1 MEKKLYRDEQR
12 KTVGGVCAG
21 LAEYFGVDVSV
32 VRVLFVLAVFLKGIG
47 ILPYIV
53 LWIVLPKKPFNYT
66 DPTYQP
72 GVTPGYN
79 PKYNPTAFGN
89 VKVDYT
95 VPPPHTIGQPFGQYP
110 PVKKSSNAGVIF
122 GVVLIALGSIFL
134 LDQFDFIP
142 DWDFEKLWPVVL
154 VAVGLTLL
162 FSTKKQPWEKK
173 DWHAE
178 KNDAEFEKKEAEF
191 KTDADTPATEDKPND
206 NTPTI

>member
-12 KTVGGVCAG
+12 KSVGGVCAG

-32 VRVLFVLAVFLKGIG
+32 VRVIFVLAVCLKGVG
-47 ILPYIV
+47 LLPYIV
-53 LWIVLPKKPFNYT
+53 LWIVLPKKPFNYA

-79 PKYNPTAFGN
+79 PKYGQPFGD

-95 VPPPHTIGQPFGQYP
+95 VPPPHTMGQPFGTYP
-110 PVKKSSNAGVIF
+110 PVKKTSNAGLIF
-122 GVVLIALGSIFL
+122 GVVLIVLGSIFL
-134 LDQFDFIP
+134 LDQFDWIP

-154 VAVGLTLL
+154 VAVGATLI
-162 FSTKKQPWEKK
+162 FGSKKKPWEKEG
-173 DWHAE
+173 WHA
-178 KNDAEFEKKEAEF
+178 DKKEAEF
-191 KTDADTPATEDKPND
+191 KADADTEITEDKPND

>member
-12 KTVGGVCAG
+12 KSVGGVCAG

-32 VRVLFVLAVFLKGIG
+32 IRVVFVLAVLLKGIG
-47 ILPYIV
+47 LVPYIV
-53 LWIVLPKKPFNYT
+53 LWIVLPKKPFNYA
-66 DPTYQP
+66 DPTYRP

-79 PKYNPTAFGN
+79 PNYGQPFGD

-95 VPPPHTIGQPFGQYP
+95 VPPPHTMGQPFSPFP
-110 PVKKSSNAGVIF
+110 PVKKTSNVGLMF
-122 GVVLIALGSIFL
+122 GVVLIVLGSIFL

-154 VAVGLTLL
+154 VAIGATLI
-162 FSTKKQPWEKK
+162 FGGKKQPWEKEG
-173 DWHAE
+173 WHA
-178 KNDAEFEKKEAEF
+178 EKKEAEF
-191 KTDADTPATEDKPND
+191 KTDADTEINEDKPND

>member
-12 KTVGGVCAG
+12 KSLGGVCAG

-32 VRVLFVLAVFLKGIG
+32 VRVIFVLAMCLKGVG
-47 ILPYIV
+47 LVSYIV
-53 LWIVLPKKPFNYT
+53 LWIVLPKKPFNYA

-79 PKYNPTAFGN
+79 PKYGQPFGD

-95 VPPPHTIGQPFGQYP
+95 VPSPHAMGQPFTPYP
-110 PVKKSSNAGVIF
+110 PVKKTSNAGLMF
-122 GVVLIALGSIFL
+122 GVVLIVLGSIFL
-134 LDQFDFIP
+134 LDQFDWIP

-154 VAVGLTLL
+154 VAIGATLL
-162 FSTKKQPWEKK
+162 FSSKKQPWEKEG
-173 DWHAE
+173 WHA
-178 KNDAEFEKKEAEF
+178 EKKEAEF
-191 KTDADTPATEDKPND
+191 KADADTAITEDKPND

>member
-12 KTVGGVCAG
+12 KSVGGVCAG

-32 VRVLFVLAVFLKGIG
+32 VRVIFVLAVFLKGIG

-53 LWIVLPKKPFNYT
+53 LWIVLPKKPFNYA

-79 PKYNPTAFGN
+79 PKYGQPFGD

-95 VPPPHTIGQPFGQYP
+95 VPPPHTMGQPFGQYP
-110 PVKKSSNAGVIF
+110 PVKKASNAGVIF

-142 DWDFEKLWPVVL
+142 DWDFEKLWPIVL

-162 FSTKKQPWEKK
+162 FGTKKQPWEK
-173 DWHAE
+173 DGWHAD
-178 KNDAEFEKKEAEF
+178 KDKKEADFSAET
-191 KTDADTPATEDKPND
+191 KTETTEEQSND

>member
-32 VRVLFVLAVFLKGIG
+32 VRVIFVLAVFLKGVG
-47 ILPYIV
+47 VVPYIV

-66 DPTYQP
+66 DPAHQP

-79 PKYNPTAFGN
+79 PKYSQPFGD

-95 VPPPHTIGQPFGQYP
+95 VPPPHLMDLPFSPYP
-110 PVKKSSNAGVIF
+110 PVKKASNAGVIF
-122 GVVLIALGSIFL
+122 GVVLIVLGSIFL

-142 DWDFEKLWPVVL
+142 DWDFEKLWPVIL

-162 FSTKKQPWEKK
+162 FSTKKQPWEKE
-173 DWHAE
+173 DWHA
-178 KNDAEFEKKEAEF
+178 DKKQANF
-191 KTDADTPATEDKPND
+191 STDAKTETTEEQPND
-206 NTPTI
+206 NTSTI